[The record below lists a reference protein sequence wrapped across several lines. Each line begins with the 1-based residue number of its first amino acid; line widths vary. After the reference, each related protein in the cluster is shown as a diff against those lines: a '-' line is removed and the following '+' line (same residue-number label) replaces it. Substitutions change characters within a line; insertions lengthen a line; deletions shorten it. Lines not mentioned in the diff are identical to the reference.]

1 MLEGPMSL
9 DRQTLDAAPSIL
21 RPVAALIGGILA
33 LSVGSSLAVRLFPL
47 VGAEGTTALRAG
59 FSALILAIVW
69 RPWRRAL
76 TRPAATAILVY
87 GVALGVMNLL
97 FYMSLRTIPFGVAVA
112 IEFAGPLGVAT
123 LSSRRAVD
131 LLWVGCAVLGLSQLL
146 PLGAG
151 SARLDLVG
159 LLYAAAAGVAWAL
172 YIVCGQR
179 AGRLRGGDSVAL
191 GTAVAA
197 VVVIPFGVA
206 RAGASLVSPGLLL
219 LGFGVALLSSALPYS
234 LEMYA
239 LRRLPRQTFGV
250 LLSLEPAVS
259 ACAGAVLLGESLK
272 ATQWF
277 AVAAI
282 VAASAGSALTGTR
295 R

>member
-1 MLEGPMSL
+1 MSL
-9 DRQTLDAAPSIL
+9 DRAVPVGAPSIL

-33 LSVGSSLAVRLFPL
+33 LSVGSSLAVRLFPM

-59 FSALILAIVW
+59 FSAVILAIVW

-76 TRPAATAILVY
+76 TRPAAAAILLY

-97 FYMSLRTIPFGVAVA
+97 FYLSLRTIPFGVAVA

-131 LLWVGCAVLGLSQLL
+131 LVWIGCAVLGLSQLL
-146 PLGAG
+146 PLGAAG
-151 SARLDLVG
+151 GHLDPAG

-179 AGRLRGGDSVAL
+179 AGRLRGGDSVAI

-197 VVVIPFGVA
+197 VVVVPFGVA
-206 RAGASLVSPGLLL
+206 RAGATLMSPDLLL

-250 LLSLEPAVS
+250 LLSLEPAIS
-259 ACAGAVLLGESLK
+259 ACAGAVLLGETLK

-277 AVAAI
+277 AVASI
-282 VAASAGSALTGTR
+282 VAASVGSALTSAR

>member
-1 MLEGPMSL
+1 MSL
-9 DRQTLDAAPSIL
+9 DRAISVGEPSIL

-47 VGAEGTTALRAG
+47 VGVEGTTALRAG

-76 TRPAATAILVY
+76 TPPAAAAILVY

-97 FYMSLRTIPFGVAVA
+97 FYLSLRTIPFGVAVA

-131 LLWVGCAVLGLSQLL
+131 LVWIGCAVLGLSQLL
-146 PLGAG
+146 PLGAADG
-151 SARLDLVG
+151 HLDPAG
-159 LLYAAAAGVAWAL
+159 LLYAAAAGVAWGV

-197 VVVIPFGVA
+197 LVVVPFGVA
-206 RAGASLVSPGLLL
+206 RAGATLLSPDLLL

-250 LLSLEPAVS
+250 LLSLEPAIS
-259 ACAGAVLLGESLK
+259 ACTGAVVLGESLK
-272 ATQWF
+272 PAQWF
-277 AVAAI
+277 AVASI
-282 VAASAGSALTGTR
+282 VAASVGSASTSAR

>member
-1 MLEGPMSL
+1 MSL
-9 DRQTLDAAPSIL
+9 DSETLGPAPSIL
-21 RPVAALIGGILA
+21 RPVAALVGGILA
-33 LSVGSSLAVRLFPL
+33 LSVGSSFAVRLFPL

-76 TRPAATAILVY
+76 TRPAAGAILVY
-87 GVALGVMNLL
+87 GVALGIMNLL
-97 FYMSLRTIPFGVAVA
+97 FYLSLRTIPFGIAVA

-146 PLGAG
+146 PLGAAAG
-151 SARLDLVG
+151 HLDPAG
-159 LLYAAAAGVAWAL
+159 LLYAAAAGIAWAA
-172 YIVCGQR
+172 YILCGQR
-179 AGRLRGGDSVAL
+179 AGRLRGADSAAL

-206 RAGASLVSPGLLL
+206 RAGASLLSPGLLL

-250 LLSLEPAVS
+250 LLSLEPAIS

-277 AVAAI
+277 AVASI
-282 VAASAGSALTGTR
+282 VAASVGSALTSAR